1 MIDDTAPE
9 AACAEALLAGTVALM
24 TAWAHPCPCAAD
36 EALKHR
42 WLIARKL
49 ASNLGFLSRH
59 PALSPPLRRVMA
71 QAQAAWA
78 GTAVEAVRH

>member
-1 MIDDTAPE
+1 MIDDTAPD
-9 AACAEALLAGTVALM
+9 APCAEALLAGTVALM

-49 ASNLGFLSRH
+49 ASNLGFLAQH
-59 PALSPPLRRVMA
+59 PALSPQLRQVMA
-71 QAQAAWA
+71 HAQVAWSSTVA
-78 GTAVEAVRH
+78 DTVRH